1 MQTFIIDSYFVRE
14 RLQCWIEDI
23 FSNSKYQ
30 YEIVEEEIVRDSSW
44 PNISSAESLAQA
56 FERLDS
62 QQARDFDQS
71 SLLSS
76 LLDSASETQ
85 SIRSLRSVEMETSH
99 RDFNGK
105 PALNTGASNTSN
117 NFYGDIDDES
127 QLIADDLDKG
137 VDNLAMDLDEQGPD
151 VNSQKLWS
159 FFKYI
164 LFTKYNVYPNIIP
177 VVM

>member
-1 MQTFIIDSYFVRE
+1 MKE

-85 SIRSLRSVEMETSH
+85 SIRSLRSVEVENSH
-99 RDFNGK
+99 RDSNGK
-105 PALNTGASNTSN
+105 PVLNTGASNTSN
-117 NFYGDIDDES
+117 IFYGDIDDES
-127 QLIADDLDKG
+127 QLITDDPEKG

-151 VNSQKLWS
+151 VNSEKL
-159 FFKYI
+159 
-164 LFTKYNVYPNIIP
+164 
-177 VVM
+177 